1 MLRSCLSRAY
11 VIFLMFWLVQCFV
24 CTGIIKAHSFH
35 HRSRSPLTWTPNRA
49 HSATSN
55 TAAIVDGSVGAVAV
69 VCLVATI
76 FFVLRARR
84 IKFHPDPH
92 LQPYECLHP
101 ADPYR
106 HRPVRN
112 PRIGI
117 DSRLT
122 WAVWRPTSGESQL
135 HPNDIQSDCEVVGA
149 RTRSH
154 RAHVLSGSTV
164 TTAAY
169 SGQKGSTAW
178 MITSERTCVMA
189 VVSDHG
195 ADLGQVADAPWPE
208 RNETVSY
215 LADGE

>member
-1 MLRSCLSRAY
+1 M
-11 VIFLMFWLVQCFV
+11 
-24 CTGIIKAHSFH
+24 
-35 HRSRSPLTWTPNRA
+35 
-49 HSATSN
+49 
-55 TAAIVDGSVGAVAV
+55 
-69 VCLVATI
+69 VATI

-101 ADPYR
+101 ADPYG

-135 HPNDIQSDCEVVGA
+135 HPDDIQSDCEVVGA

-178 MITSERTCVMA
+178 VIASERTC

-208 RNETVSY
+208 RDEAVSY